1 MLMVII
7 LTVVGILLPIWLFQW
22 WMYRKYGASPSVM
35 DRLLGDE
42 GYTARWGRKHFEDLQ
57 TRQPG
62 EAEKRKPEPH
72 TYIPSRTQSPPQDT
86 TRPRVSRLEDTD
98 QDDNEAPVPLS
109 ELLADDSKRNNS
121 D

>member
-35 DRLLGDE
+35 NRLLGDD

-62 EAEKRKPEPH
+62 EAEKRKPDYSSYAPA
-72 TYIPSRTQSPPQDT
+72 RTQPQDD
-86 TRPRVSRLEDTD
+86 TRPRVSRL
-98 QDDNEAPVPLS
+98 DDSNRDDDAPPVPLS
-109 ELLADDSKRNNS
+109 ELLSDEAKR
-121 D
+121 DTGD